1 MPAIPSELL
10 FPNAWLRQKRV
21 LVVTNPSGE
30 EGMVRLSSSK
40 GGRVKIRYEGP
51 ADEAA
56 GRIPQ
61 KTWMVTALPLQR
73 SLSRQLHPPVASVR
87 TAATLLDG
95 MLDTEI
101 PFPVDQ
107 ARYGFPEIVK
117 TTSADPDKKIR
128 GLAIAARTQD
138 LDTHLAP
145 LQAAGLDPQ
154 LVDHEGLALWTQSF
168 HERRAKA
175 DGRARAIAHGEAQ
188 RTVLVFGRGSRFL
201 NAQVLT
207 LPATDP
213 AFAERLDRALR
224 AQFPG
229 DEAIDWRLSG
239 SAPEHAGQFAGTPSP
254 DRKAN
259 QVTAHKRPTTFLE
272 RALGRRA
279 LKAGPLRF
287 NFRPDHPELVR
298 SRSRR
303 NTGTALHLLIP
314 GLLLWAFALGWGQFM
329 KNRDAAVQAELSQ
342 TANAI
347 TGFKVPKG
355 QELLE
360 VERALAGAA
369 VTGDQAGANSP
380 LQRLARPRAD
390 QQLRHALQFARRN
403 NMHLETLSFNGD
415 KLVLTGANVLPLERK
430 LPEIGAFNPDLK
442 EADGRF
448 TLTLSLP

>member
-10 FPNAWLRQKRV
+10 FPNAWLRRKRV

-40 GGRVKIRYEGP
+40 GGKVNIRYEGP
-51 ADEAA
+51 AEEAA

-138 LDTHLAP
+138 LDNHLAP

-154 LVDHEGLALWTQSF
+154 LVDHEGLALWTQSL

-175 DGRARAIAHGEAQ
+175 DGFARAIAHCEPH
-188 RTVLVFGRGSRFL
+188 RTVLVFGRGTSFL
-201 NAQVLT
+201 HAQVLA
-207 LPATDP
+207 LPASDP
-213 AFAERLDRALR
+213 AFPERLERALR

-229 DEAIDWRLSG
+229 DEPIDWRLSG
-239 SAPEHAGQFAGTPSP
+239 RATDQAHLFAGTQTAGPLNKVTTHKQP
-254 DRKAN
+254 D
-259 QVTAHKRPTTFLE
+259 TFLE

-303 NTGTALHLLIP
+303 NGGAALQLLIP

-329 KNRDAAVQAELSQ
+329 KNRDHAVQAELSQ

-347 TGFKVPKG
+347 AGFNVPKG

-360 VERALAGAA
+360 VERALAGSAP
-369 VTGDQAGANSP
+369 TAGVNTP

-390 QQLRHALQFARRN
+390 QQLRAALQFARRN
-403 NMHLETLSFNGD
+403 NMHLEHLTFNGD

-430 LPEIGAFNPDLK
+430 LPEIGAFKPELK
-442 EADGRF
+442 EQGGRF